1 MEIKMNKRAKEKYI
15 VLESK
20 MNFDYD
26 EFLKMVKV
34 EMDYTGYTSRELSIL
49 LNIDF
54 HRCRI
59 CLEGKLKFNEYQIE
73 VLTKKLG
80 L

>member
-1 MEIKMNKRAKEKYI
+1 MESKINKQTKEKYI

-20 MNFDYD
+20 MNFNYD

-34 EMDYTGYTSRELSIL
+34 EMDYAGYTSRELAIL

-54 HRCRI
+54 NRCRI
-59 CLEGKLKFNEYQIE
+59 CLEGRLKFNEYQIE